1 MKRTLTNFKN
11 FFTSRSI
18 GRECLKFLMNS
29 FKLFP
34 FAKKLPF
41 FTHFLSF
48 SSSIALLCNSKNT
61 SNGQK
66 MSNFRLNAES
76 LNEFNVRT

>member
-1 MKRTLTNFKN
+1 LDAFEKNKDGNNLT
-11 FFTSRSI
+11 I
-18 GRECLKFLMNS
+18 LILLKW

-41 FTHFLSF
+41 FIHFLPF
-48 SSSIALLCNSKNT
+48 SPSIALLCNSKKP

-66 MSNFRLNAES
+66 ISNFR
-76 LNEFNVRT
+76 